1 MEVTR
6 TTNRTYF
13 SLSRQEMKCTSLII
27 LLAASFMVAPC
38 NTEPF
43 YMELPGY
50 AKTVVGAYGKI
61 FFELLT
67 CFSFELNKLL
77 QEI

>member
-1 MEVTR
+1 
-6 TTNRTYF
+6 
-13 SLSRQEMKCTSLII
+13 MKCTSLII

-61 FFELLT
+61 FLNYLLV
-67 CFSFELNKLL
+67 FHLN
-77 QEI
+77 